1 MNIPQ
6 FNMENL
12 KMKAAK
18 FFSGLSK
25 VAIVAIALFLGA
37 IGRDIFV
44 KVTAEPE
51 SMSDQFVFQE
61 PKTISKTSIAVNE
74 RGELMIIDRTAGT
87 YQLYQDSVGQVIFN
101 MYAAR
106 IYADRK

>member
-6 FNMENL
+6 INMENL
-12 KMKAAK
+12 KEKAIK

-37 IGRDIFV
+37 VGRDIFV

-51 SMSDQFVFQE
+51 PAETKFVFQE
-61 PKTISKTSIAVNE
+61 PKTITKTSIAVNE
-74 RGELMIIDRTAGT
+74 RGELMIIDRVEGT

-101 MYAAR
+101 IYAAR
-106 IYADRK
+106 IYTDRK

>member
-6 FNMENL
+6 INTEKL
-12 KMKAAK
+12 KEKIVK

-25 VAIVAIALFLGA
+25 VFIIAIALFLGA
-37 IGRDIFV
+37 VGRDIFV
-44 KVTAEPE
+44 KVTSSPE
-51 SMSDQFVFQE
+51 ETKFMFQE
-61 PKTISKTSIAVNE
+61 PKTISQTSIAVNE
-74 RGELMIIDRTAGT
+74 RGELMIIDRICGR

-106 IYADRK
+106 IYAGKK